1 MATNTNSTRILDQFN
16 TQQTMGKFAGEE
28 NRNPK
33 SISQSSAGPYAI
45 RDLSYPE
52 DISSRADLQHFIVFY
67 INARAKTKFKQQ
79 TYVDVDV
86 SANGQNRA
94 TGNVL
99 GRIGYTATGLAVGA
113 ATGTAI
119 SAATDKF
126 TGFVGKLNKNAAD
139 KLKIFKER
147 AGVKA
152 SLAAGAVTGGAA
164 AATIAGLQSFS
175 DTFSISEPVRVTD
188 AIMLPIDSI
197 PSVKYSVKY
206 KDFDFGILGG
216 LLGGSSA
223 IDTTLTGRAQ
233 EGLLA
238 GIASLGKIA
247 TAGAFNI
254 GEVATQGVKLAAKVA
269 TNPFKEVMFEAI
281 DFRTFSFKY
290 TFLPKSESE
299 VHNVRR
305 IIDLFKFHM
314 HPELSDGGLFYVY
327 PSEFEM
333 QYYFRGEEN
342 TFLHKISTCVLTD
355 MQVDY
360 GSQFFSSFDDGAPT
374 EIIMSLTFKELELL
388 TKERIIKGY

>member
-1 MATNTNSTRILDQFN
+1 
-16 TQQTMGKFAGEE
+16 MGKFAGEE

-45 RDLSYPE
+45 KDLSYPE

-67 INARAKTKFKQQ
+67 INARGKTKFKQQ
-79 TYVDVDV
+79 NIVDVDV
-86 SANGQNRA
+86 SSAGQNRLA
-94 TGNVL
+94 SSTLANTGQV
-99 GRIGYTATGLAVGA
+99 GTAIAAGAAAGA
-113 ATGTAI
+113 AT
-119 SAATDKF
+119 AAAGKF
-126 TGFVGKLNKNAAD
+126 IGKLGGATANKLQIA
-139 KLKIFKER
+139 IER
-147 AGVKA
+147 ASKTAAFALGA
-152 SLAAGAVTGGAA
+152 AGGAGAGAV
-164 AATIAGLQSFS
+164 IAGLQQMS
-175 DTFSISEPVRVTD
+175 DTFSISEPMRVTD

-206 KDFDFGILGG
+206 KDFDFGMLAGI
-216 LLGGSSA
+216 LGGSSA
-223 IDTTLTGRAQ
+223 IETSMGGRMQ
-233 EGLLA
+233 EAALA
-238 GIASLGKIA
+238 GLASIGSIASS
-247 TAGAFNI
+247 AGLKL
-254 GEVATQGVKLAAKVA
+254 GEVATQGIKLAAKVA

-374 EIIMSLTFKELELL
+374 EIILSLTFKEIELL
-388 TKERIIKGY
+388 TKERIVKGY

>member
-1 MATNTNSTRILDQFN
+1 MATNSNRILDQFN

-45 RDLSYPE
+45 KDLSYPE

-67 INARAKTKFKQQ
+67 INARGKTKFKQQ
-79 TYVDVDV
+79 NIVDVDV
-86 SANGQNRA
+86 SSAGQNRLA
-94 TGNVL
+94 SSTLANTGQV
-99 GRIGYTATGLAVGA
+99 
-113 ATGTAI
+113 GTAI
-119 SAATDKF
+119 
-126 TGFVGKLNKNAAD
+126 
-139 KLKIFKER
+139 
-147 AGVKA
+147 
-152 SLAAGAVTGGAA
+152 AAGAEAV
-164 AATIAGLQSFS
+164 IAGLQQMS
-175 DTFSISEPVRVTD
+175 DTFSISEPMRVTD

-206 KDFDFGILGG
+206 KDFDFGMLAGI
-216 LLGGSSA
+216 LGGSSA
-223 IDTTLTGRAQ
+223 IETSMGGRMQ
-233 EGLLA
+233 EAALA
-238 GIASLGKIA
+238 GLASIGSIASS
-247 TAGAFNI
+247 AGLKL
-254 GEVATQGVKLAAKVA
+254 GEVATQGIKLAAKVA

-374 EIIMSLTFKELELL
+374 EIILSLTFKEIELL
-388 TKERIIKGY
+388 TKERIVKGY